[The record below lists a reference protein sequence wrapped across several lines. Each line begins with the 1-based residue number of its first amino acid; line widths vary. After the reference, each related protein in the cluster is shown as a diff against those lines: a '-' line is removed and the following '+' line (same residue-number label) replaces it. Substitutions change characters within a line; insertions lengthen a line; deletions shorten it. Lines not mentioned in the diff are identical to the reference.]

1 MLAVLLSVHIQH
13 QSWLREY
20 LYSKKDSIY
29 FVSVSSGHLLLA
41 FYYLCKSLKAFFF
54 LPIQR
59 GLCFSFIQKEM
70 EARIISNYLFRT
82 ALYSADNMV

>member
-54 LPIQR
+54 
-59 GLCFSFIQKEM
+59 
-70 EARIISNYLFRT
+70 YLFRGVFVF
-82 ALYSADNMV
+82 LSYRKRWRLE